1 MNRIVFM
8 FASLVTVA
16 APAVAEEVRVGDTVL
31 AYWARGGAYFV
42 GTAVEESGPG
52 YLIVFEDGDT
62 SVVSKTKIRKNDIK
76 VGSRVVSRWKD
87 GEYYEARVAKIVGR
101 ALYVHYED
109 GDKGWVP
116 WSCIAVKQ

>member
-1 MNRIVFM
+1 MNRIILTLVSLATLC
-8 FASLVTVA
+8 ASV
-16 APAVAEEVRVGDTVL
+16 VAEEVKVGDSVL

-76 VGSRVVSRWKD
+76 VGSRVISRWKD
-87 GEYYEARVAKIVGR
+87 GKYYEARVTKIVGR
-101 ALYVHYED
+101 ALHVHYDD
-109 GDKGWVP
+109 GDKGWVR
-116 WSCIAVKQ
+116 WSCIAVK

>member
-1 MNRIVFM
+1 MNRIILTRV
-8 FASLVTVA
+8 SLATLCSSV
-16 APAVAEEVRVGDTVL
+16 VAEEVKVGDTVL

-76 VGSRVVSRWKD
+76 VGSRVISRWKD
-87 GEYYEARVAKIVGR
+87 GKYYEARVTKIVGR
-101 ALYVHYED
+101 ALYVHYDD

-116 WSCIAVKQ
+116 WSFIAVK